1 MAGEQWQSRLH
12 HLDNLQAAHSYCNR
26 AKGNAADI
34 SRWRHP
40 KQRPLPVA
48 VDAAGASGRYSWLPK
63 RTAPAVAA

>member
-34 SRWRHP
+34 SKWCHP

-48 VDAAGASGRYSWLPK
+48 ADATGASGGYLWLPCEPPPTK
-63 RTAPAVAA
+63 AA